1 MATGTASAP
10 TVTESKLYIAVDPL
24 NNNNKYWKYERYSA
38 PITEGG
44 ETGDLKITWGRVG
57 ADNPESQLRMYD
69 EKFLAGKIR
78 EKLKGKLDKA
88 TGRRVPYT
96 EAQVMDGFSG
106 GNTASAGASPKALTS
121 AAVSRV
127 AVEEIAGD
135 NKVLGSLVKKLAEV
149 NRHELLAASGGQMDI
164 DLATGMVRTPLGVV
178 TSDAVTRARVLLD
191 DMAPFVKKHDTNNK
205 KFVAD
210 LEQYLRLIPQKLPG
224 KKGWHETFIVTAA
237 QSQLLDQL
245 EASVELA
252 EQRMKDAAKAAASGK
267 GDAVKIPS
275 VFDVKMSMVEDG
287 TIISKIKR
295 MFEQTMSSRH
305 EAGRLKPVRTFEIEI
320 GHMAQAFRA
329 DGSKIGNV
337 KLLWHGTRMFNVLS
351 ILKRGFVLPS
361 QLSSVQTTGAMYG
374 SGLYFSAM
382 STKSLNYSYGY
393 WDGGRR
399 DANCYM
405 FLVDVAM
412 GKEYIP
418 SYSGNGKKPGYD
430 SCWAKPG
437 TSGVINDEQIV
448 YRTSQANIR
457 YLVEFDEK

>member
-1 MATGTASAP
+1 MATTATSAP
-10 TVTESKLYIAVDPL
+10 TITESKLYIAVDPL
-24 NNNNKYWKYERYSA
+24 NNNNKFWKYERYSA

-88 TGRRVPYT
+88 TGKRINYT
-96 EAQVMDGFSG
+96 EAQVMDTGNGHPTNSG
-106 GNTASAGASPKALTS
+106 SGSSGTKLSSTQVKA
-121 AAVSRV
+121 V
-127 AVEEIAGD
+127 AVAEIAGGD
-135 NKVLGSLVKKLAEV
+135 KVLGALVKKLAEV

-164 DLATGMVRTPLGVV
+164 DLNTGMVRTPLGVV

-191 DMAPFVKKHDTNNK
+191 QMAPFVKKNNTNDK
-205 KFVAD
+205 KFIAD
-210 LEQYLRLIPQKLPG
+210 LEQYLRLVPQKLPG
-224 KKGWHETFIVTAA
+224 KKGWHEYFIKVDA

-267 GDAVKIPS
+267 GEVKIATT
-275 VFDVKMSMVEDG
+275 FDVKMAQVSDSAV
-287 TIISKIKR
+287 IAKIKKY
-295 MFEQTMSSRH
+295 FSSSAGSRH
-305 EAGRLKPVRTFEIEI
+305 ESSHLRPVNIFEIEI
-320 GHMAQAFRA
+320 GHMAAAFKH
-329 DGSKIGNV
+329 DGEKVGNI

-351 ILKRGFVLPS
+351 ILKRGFVLPH

-374 SGLYFSAM
+374 PGLYFSAM

-393 WDGGRR
+393 WDGGSR

-437 TSGVINDEQIV
+437 VSGVINDEQIV

-457 YLVEFDEK
+457 YLVEFDR